1 MTGTRLGSAVACVIA
16 AVQAL
21 GAVGARA
28 DEVGPY
34 GPPLGVKADVVR
46 SFTLKTSGAVTKE
59 VNGRKGDGQTGLR
72 GQCDP
77 KTFANFGVEKGSLLG
92 EQAEV
97 AIVTRD
103 PIATGATGE
112 FRLDKVYVR
121 FFDDANGERRFGG
134 PGKLTLT
141 VHEAA
146 AGRRRLSGAIT
157 GAKLEGFDTQRG
169 KRLDVTATFDL
180 DFSCGVR

>member
-1 MTGTRLGSAVACVIA
+1 MTGTRLGSVVACVIA
-16 AVQAL
+16 AIQAL
-21 GAVGARA
+21 GAVGTRA

-72 GQCDP
+72 GQCNP
-77 KTFANFGVEKGSLLG
+77 KTFANFSVEKGSLLG

-112 FRLDKVYVR
+112 FRLDTIYMR

-134 PGKLTLT
+134 PGTLTLT
-141 VHEAA
+141 THAVA
-146 AGRRRLSGAIT
+146 AGRRRLSGTIT
-157 GAKLEGFDTQRG
+157 GAKLEGFDRQRG
-169 KRLDVTATFDL
+169 RKLDVSASFDME
-180 DFSCGVR
+180 FSCGVK